1 MIVDLDTPDQF
12 LKIIFE
18 KGKIIDKL
26 SLIASNP
33 YSLVPGIIRP
43 FIYPEENSKLPLSL
57 NFLTVKTQYGSICY
71 QYPQLLLMKILVEII
86 LFTVKMPCH
95 AIWMTRPP
103 G

>member
-33 YSLVPGIIRP
+33 YSLGPGIIRP
-43 FIYPEENSKLPLSL
+43 FIYPGRKNLKLPLSL
-57 NFLTVKTQYGSICY
+57 NFLTVKTQYGSIC
-71 QYPQLLLMKILVEII
+71 
-86 LFTVKMPCH
+86 
-95 AIWMTRPP
+95 
-103 G
+103 

>member
-33 YSLVPGIIRP
+33 YSLGPGIIRP
-43 FIYPEENSKLPLSL
+43 FIYRSEN
-57 NFLTVKTQYGSICY
+57 FKTAAFF
-71 QYPQLLLMKILVEII
+71 E
-86 LFTVKMPCH
+86 FFN
-95 AIWMTRPP
+95 R
-103 G
+103 